1 MRINV
6 GEGLRVF
13 RRVIEFVLS
22 IVIKPTIG
30 AVTKHVEMLTGV
42 VGRLTEYVVLQDE
55 SDRAC
60 RSLTRD
66 ARLQAFSLRQ
76 EYMLPIARLGRTL
89 FSADAGTRQSLA
101 VPRATTYEGMIAGAL
116 ALAGRAKEHR
126 QLFVDAGCDADFIE
140 RLIAA
145 AVALKATIDAKE
157 MHAKR
162 RAGATAGAIEELRR
176 GRELVQLLNTLL
188 RPQLRKMPVTLAEW
202 RRVSRFVP
210 ARTAEVVEPVPVPV
224 PVPVPNAAT
233 TPASRDHAA

>member
-13 RRVIEFVLS
+13 PRVIEFVLT
-22 IVIKPTIG
+22 IVVKPTIG
-30 AVTKHVEMLTGV
+30 AITIHVETLTGV

-60 RSLTRD
+60 RSLSRD
-66 ARLQAFSLRQ
+66 ARLQALTLWQ
-76 EYMLPIARLGRTL
+76 EYVLPIARLGRTL
-89 FSADAGTRQSLA
+89 FGADEGSRQSLA
-101 VPRATTYEGMIAGAL
+101 VPRATTYQGMIAGAL

-126 QLFVDAGCDADFIE
+126 QLLVNAGCDPDFIE

-145 AVALKATIDAKE
+145 ALGLKATLDAKE
-157 MHAKR
+157 MHAHR

-176 GRELVQLLNTLL
+176 GREIVRLLNTLL
-188 RPQLRKMPVTLAEW
+188 RPQLRKSPVMFAEW

-210 ARTAEVVEPVPVPV
+210 VRPAEVVEPVPVPV
-224 PVPVPNAAT
+224 PGAAT
-233 TPASRDHAA
+233 TPAATDHAA